1 MPFKYNPYSGELDW
15 VLGPGSGTATIEFST
30 DSGTANPTGAGVITL
45 AGGTG
50 INTSGAANTVTIN
63 LDDPVI
69 VDNGGTGRTSLTDGA
84 VLVGDGTNAVEQ
96 IGPLTDGQLLIG
108 DTAGVSP
115 AAATLTAGANITIT
129 NGAGSIEIAANAG
142 GDMTVTPLDDTDS
155 PYTVLGTDEYLS
167 CDVSGGTLTIELEN
181 APSTGRVVKIKDAG
195 GDAATNNI
203 SVTTAGGVVTID
215 GSTTYTMNTNYQAIS
230 VLFNGT
236 SYEVF

>member
-15 VLGPGSGTATIEFST
+15 VLGPGSGTASIEFST
-30 DSGTANPTGAGVITL
+30 DSGAANPTGAGVITV

-50 INTSGAANTVTIN
+50 INTSGAGSTVTIN

-84 VLVGDGTNAVEQ
+84 ILVGDGTNAVEQ
-96 IGPLTDGQLLIG
+96 VGPLTDGQLLIG

-115 AAATLTAGANITIT
+115 TAATLTAGSGVSIV
-129 NGAGSIEIAANAG
+129 NGAGSITISATG
-142 GDMTVTPLDDTDS
+142 GSSLTVTSLDDTDS

-167 CDVSGGTLTIELEN
+167 CDVIGGTLTIELPN
-181 APSTGRVVKIKDAG
+181 APTTGRVIRVKDLG

-203 SVTTAGGVVTID
+203 TVTTVGGVVTID
-215 GSTTYTMNTNYQAIS
+215 GATSYTMNTDYQAIS
-230 VLFNGT
+230 LIFNGT